1 MRCVR
6 PSSPSSPLGWGP
18 GIEGVAIPYT
28 TATLAYFTALGLP
41 TAQRYETLSMA
52 VNKAWVW
59 QRGEAVGRREG
70 NGLPSTSPDLARAL
84 RRNPHLRVWVAS
96 GRYDL
101 GTPYSATDWSLAQLD
116 APPAVLAR
124 VVHRY
129 DDAGH
134 MMYTRRADLA
144 QMHAD
149 LGAWLGL
156 VAEVALSGSRG

>member
-28 TATLAYFTALGLP
+28 TAMLAYFTALGLP

-84 RRNPHLRVWVAS
+84 RRNPHLRVWVWVAS

-101 GTPYSATDWSLAQLD
+101 GTPYSATDWSLAQ
-116 APPAVLAR
+116 
-124 VVHRY
+124 
-129 DDAGH
+129 
-134 MMYTRRADLA
+134 
-144 QMHAD
+144 MHAD
-149 LGAWLGL
+149 LGAWLGP
-156 VAEVALSGSRG
+156 VAQVALSGSRG